1 MPPKKQDSLITTI
14 VREDETQEAIAGSR
28 RAPGLGAELRQAD
41 QFRPDDLLFG
51 RKPYHVVGEKF
62 FTCNAQTIMDGEVT
76 PYYEVR
82 IGGKC

>member
-1 MPPKKQDSLITTI
+1 MKLKKQSLVAVALLVSALSYARPTNSVLTIYYLDESHTT
-14 VREDETQEAIAGSR
+14 
-28 RAPGLGAELRQAD
+28 
-41 QFRPDDLLFG
+41 
-51 RKPYHVVGEKF
+51 VVGEKF